1 MDFLF
6 INSQELS
13 ALMGLPHIQ
22 QSAYL
27 LGIRP
32 YMDRKTFLVGLKRR
46 ISYQSLAEALY
57 VEPHQGF
64 VQSGSPS
71 RQQLRRIVCSLER
84 AGLLEIQ
91 SFDKNLVLK
100 CLLADSSD
108 SVQNKP
114 DTNPTQ
120 QPDTKTVNE
129 KSYKSERYGDFSQK
143 PNIGETLKPDTPHNS
158 NNLCVYVRNKF
169 EKFWESYPQKV
180 NRCNALLAFEKLNP
194 SDALFEQMISALQA
208 QIEHRQGC
216 IDAGIWVPKW
226 KYPENWLAQ
235 LCWLEEIEMVQTQ
248 ERQHA
253 TNKQNH
259 RRKSAADV
267 HSEACKGVSFDFEDD
282 EPKQETSTNVIQFGK
297 PGRL

>member
-32 YMDRKTFLVGLKRR
+32 YMDRKTFLVGVKRG
-46 ISYQSLAEALY
+46 ISYQSLSEALY
-57 VEPHQGF
+57 VEPHQGI

-71 RQQLRRIVCSLER
+71 RQQLRRIVYALER
-84 AGLLEIQ
+84 AGLVEIQ
-91 SFDKNLVLK
+91 SFDKKLILK
-100 CLLADSSD
+100 CCLADSNY

-120 QPDTKTVNE
+120 QPNTNPNIE
-129 KSYKSERYGDFSQK
+129 KSYKSGRYDGFSQK
-143 PNIGETLKPDTPHNS
+143 PNTAENTKPDTPHNS

-180 NRCNALLAFEKLNP
+180 NRGNALTAFEKLNP
-194 SDALFEQMISALQA
+194 SDVLFEQMLSALQL
-208 QIEHRQGC
+208 QIEQRQAN
-216 IDAGIWVPKW
+216 IDAGVWVPKW
-226 KYPENWLAQ
+226 KYPENWIAQ
-235 LCWLEEIEMVQTQ
+235 QCWLEEIEMVHTK
-248 ERQHA
+248 ENGHA
-253 TNKQNH
+253 TSKPNY

-282 EPKQETSTNVIQFGK
+282 EPEQEVATNVIQFGK
-297 PGRL
+297 PGGL